1 MEPESAIPGP
11 PHPANAILF
20 NDRGLR
26 AGWRLCI
33 YVAMIAS
40 LLFIARTIAAI
51 LVKRLGGAP
60 TTPRILGP
68 TQVVFQ
74 TIGEL
79 FVFLVILFL
88 AWIMSRIER
97 RKVGVYGLPL
107 QRSIVPTFF
116 SAYLLWGFLPLTVL
130 LLILRAAGVFYFG
143 HFSPLN
149 GQILAWGLLW
159 WVLFLFVGLFEE
171 FFFRGYVLYTLADGV
186 GFWPAAII
194 LSLGFAYAHMG
205 NLGETRIG
213 IIAVVCFALFAAATV
228 WRTGNL
234 WMAVGAHAGWDWGQ
248 TYFYGVND
256 SGFQAP
262 GHLLNPHSQGPD
274 WLSGGSVGPEG
285 SVVTL
290 ILWLLMTVA
299 VVVLYRP
306 RRAGLVITPANTSSS
321 Y

>member
-1 MEPESAIPGP
+1 MEPESAIAGST
-11 PHPANAILF
+11 HPANAIFF

-26 AGWRLCI
+26 AGWRLLI
-33 YVAMIAS
+33 YCAMIAG
-40 LLFIARTIAAI
+40 LIFIVRTIAAI
-51 LVKRLGGAP
+51 LVKRVGGAP
-60 TTPRILGP
+60 GTPQIQGP
-68 TQVVFQ
+68 IAVIFQ
-74 TIGEL
+74 AIGEL
-79 FVFLVILFL
+79 ILFSVILFL

-107 QRSIVPTFF
+107 QKSIAPTFF

-130 LLILRAAGVFYFG
+130 LLTLRAVGVFYFG

-159 WVLFLFVGLFEE
+159 WFVFLFVGLFEE
-171 FFFRGYVLYTLADGV
+171 FFFRGYVLYTLTDGI

-205 NLGETRIG
+205 NSGETKIG
-213 IIAVVCFALFAAATV
+213 IVAVICFGLFATATV

-248 TYFYGVND
+248 SYFYGVND

-262 GHLLNPHSQGPD
+262 GHLLNPHTQGPD
-274 WLSGGSVGPEG
+274 WLSGGPVGPEG
-285 SVVTL
+285 SVVTI
-290 ILWLLMTVA
+290 ILWVLMTVA
-299 VVVLYRP
+299 VVAFYRP
-306 RRAGLVITPANTSSS
+306 RGPGLVLTPADPSSS